1 MRAFTL
7 DSFERPPG
15 PREDLP
21 TPQLGD
27 DQLLVRV
34 QASSVNP
41 VDTFI
46 AAGVLKAM
54 AEHEFPVAL
63 GRDYAGVI
71 GQAGPA
77 VTGYAPGDEVYG
89 WLPHAN
95 PTVHEGSWAEL
106 IAVPQGGS
114 VARRPAS
121 VDVRQA
127 GAAPLAALTA
137 LAASDALELGEG
149 ATVLVVGASGGVGS
163 FAVQLAAAAGATV
176 LAPGLPEDTDYLRSL
191 GAAEVLDRNG
201 DLVAAVRG
209 RYPDGVDALLDL
221 VSSDPE
227 ALNAYAAL
235 VRDGGRIA
243 SSVGAAGQGPGRT
256 NVSALPGRENL
267 ERLAG
272 LLADGTLSVPIQASY
287 PLAPGRPGPQGPD
300 RPAHPGQARH
310 HPRLIRRAAKP
321 IAGDRRGSALARR
334 YAARRAERPTRVT
347 GPSGRPGVKLEP
359 PQPRAATGP
368 SAAAGV
374 AARRNELDAGACRA
388 GWYSA
393 G

>member
-7 DSFERPPG
+7 DSSDTPPG
-15 PREDLP
+15 LREDLP
-21 TPQLGD
+21 TPQVGP
-27 DQLLVRV
+27 DQLLVRM

-41 VDTFI
+41 VDAFI
-46 AAGVLKAM
+46 AAGYLKAM
-54 AEHEFPVAL
+54 AEHEFPVVL
-63 GRDYAGVI
+63 GRDYAGVVE
-71 GQAGPA
+71 QVGPA

-89 WLPHAN
+89 WLLHTN

-121 VDVRQA
+121 VDVAQA

-149 ATVLVVGASGGVGS
+149 TTVLVVGASGGVGS
-163 FAVQLAAAAGATV
+163 FAVQLAAHTGATV
-176 LAPGLPEDTDYLRSL
+176 LAPGLPEDEDYLGGL
-191 GAAEVLDRNG
+191 GAAAVLDRNA
-201 DLVAAVRG
+201 DILAAVRE

-227 ALNAYAAL
+227 ALNAYAAV

-256 NVSALPGRENL
+256 NVSALPGRESL

-272 LLADGTLSVPIQASY
+272 LLADGTLTVPIQATY
-287 PLAPGRPGPQGPD
+287 PLAQADQALKALTSQHTQG
-300 RPAHPGQARH
+300 
-310 HPRLIRRAAKP
+310 K
-321 IAGDRRGSALARR
+321 LAITL
-334 YAARRAERPTRVT
+334 A
-347 GPSGRPGVKLEP
+347 
-359 PQPRAATGP
+359 
-368 SAAAGV
+368 
-374 AARRNELDAGACRA
+374 
-388 GWYSA
+388 
-393 G
+393 

>member
-7 DSFERPPG
+7 DSSDTPPG
-15 PREDLP
+15 LQEDLP
-21 TPQLGD
+21 TPEVGP

-41 VDTFI
+41 VDVFI
-46 AAGVLKAM
+46 AAGYLKAM
-54 AEHEFPVAL
+54 AEHEFPVVL
-63 GRDYAGVI
+63 GRDYAGVVE
-71 GQAGPA
+71 QAGSA

-89 WLPHAN
+89 WLLHAN

-121 VDVRQA
+121 VDVAQA

-137 LAASDALELGEG
+137 LAASDALELGAG

-163 FAVQLAAAAGATV
+163 FAVQLAAHAGATV
-176 LAPGLPEDTDYLRSL
+176 LAPGLPEDQDYLGGL
-191 GAAEVLDRNG
+191 GAAEVLDRNA
-201 DLVAAVRG
+201 DILAAVRE

-227 ALNAYAAL
+227 ALNAYAAV

-256 NVSALPGRENL
+256 NVGALPGREHL

-272 LLADGTLSVPIQASY
+272 LLADGTLTVPIQASY
-287 PLAPGRPGPQGPD
+287 PLAQADQALKALTSQHTQG
-300 RPAHPGQARH
+300 
-310 HPRLIRRAAKP
+310 K
-321 IAGDRRGSALARR
+321 LAITL
-334 YAARRAERPTRVT
+334 A
-347 GPSGRPGVKLEP
+347 
-359 PQPRAATGP
+359 
-368 SAAAGV
+368 
-374 AARRNELDAGACRA
+374 
-388 GWYSA
+388 
-393 G
+393 